1 MAQIVINNGDS
12 GLVVRNALNAMMAEL
27 YGAIALPIKIAG
39 LTTNYNQAI
48 AANTLVVS
56 GAVRWISGSVTVKIG
71 TTGGG
76 SDIMPSMTLTSAG
89 LVPLII
95 GQYFGTTGN
104 IYITITGTGSVN
116 VRFDQITNYN

>member
-12 GLVVRNALNAMMAEL
+12 GLVVRNALNGMFAEL

-39 LTTNYNQAI
+39 LTANYTQAI
-48 AANTLVVS
+48 TANTLVVS
-56 GAVRWISGSVTVKIG
+56 GAVRWISGSVTIKIG
-71 TTGGG
+71 TTAGG
-76 SDIMPSMTLTSAG
+76 SDLMPSMTLSSAT

-95 GQYFGTTGN
+95 GQYFNGTGN

>member
-12 GLVVRNALNAMMAEL
+12 GLVVRNALNGMFAEL

-39 LTTNYNQAI
+39 LTTNYTQPI

-56 GAVRWISGSVTVKIG
+56 GAVRWISGSVTIKIG
-71 TTGGG
+71 STGGG

-95 GQYFGTTGN
+95 GQYFGSAAN
-104 IYITITGTGSVN
+104 IYITLTGTGSVN